1 MKVYHGNE
9 ERKRKTVPY
18 YIFFLH
24 KKDTD
29 YSGDDYSTD
38 TDYSGGDSDTDYSDY
53 TGEQGNGE
61 SAGFYIPSKTELLP
75 GRNGISGIRKDPV
88 SRALLYI
95 ALINYLLS
103 KNAL

>member
-1 MKVYHGNE
+1 LKVYHGNE
-9 ERKRKTVPY
+9 ERKRRTVPY

-29 YSGDDYSTD
+29 YS
-38 TDYSGGDSDTDYSDY
+38 
-53 TGEQGNGE
+53 GEQGNGE